1 MIIEVGRMTLDGF
14 LRHCGLVAAVFDADN
29 LQMTPTTKNHL
40 SIHLRGNRV
49 SLVAVG
55 EFADGFLQAEILR
68 PVEEGGSTAKR
79 ETLRLLDK
87 VGGAEQSEHGSRE
100 HQRV

>member
-1 MIIEVGRMTLDGF
+1 MTLDGF
-14 LRHCGLVAAVFDADN
+14 LRHRGLVAAVFDADN